1 MALPNHESGIC
12 GHCIP
17 MYIAPHRQTFIY
29 IIENKIKMNLFT
41 KDKTN
46 QKRQNH
52 KNTKSR
58 GYGGEKESDD
68 YFI

>member
-1 MALPNHESGIC
+1 
-12 GHCIP
+12 
-17 MYIAPHRQTFIY
+17 
-29 IIENKIKMNLFT
+29 MNLFT
-41 KDKTN
+41 KNKIN

-58 GYGGEKESDD
+58 GYRGEKESDD

>member
-1 MALPNHESGIC
+1 MC
-12 GHCIP
+12 
-17 MYIAPHRQTFIY
+17 IAPHRQTFIY

-52 KNTKSR
+52 KYTKFR
-58 GYGGEKESDD
+58 GYGGEKEGDYYFFLSDVL
-68 YFI
+68 